1 MQKRVV
7 ITGMGTINPLGHDL
21 ETTWAGLING
31 VSGVAPI
38 TQFDAGDMLVQI
50 ACEVKGYDPTAHME
64 AREARRRDRFE
75 QFASTVAMQ
84 ALAHSRL
91 KVTPGRTGVIISSA
105 IGGLTTIEESILTTD
120 KMGPR
125 RVNPFTIPMLMS
137 NGAAGLVAI
146 DIGARGP
153 AYSVASAC
161 ASGSDAIGQGYML
174 IQSGVIDAA
183 LVGASEA
190 TITRTGVASFDRL
203 GALSR
208 RNDELDKTPA
218 PFDKDRDGL
227 VMGEGAAILVIESLE
242 HAQERD
248 AEIMAEI
255 VGYASTADA
264 YHVTAPAEDGAGGAE
279 ALRIAM
285 KNAGIEPK
293 QVGYINAHGTGTP
306 LNDTAETKAIKAAM
320 GEAAY
325 KVPISSIKSM
335 TGHMMGATGALESIV
350 CVQAIRTGK
359 IPPTIHLN
367 TPDPECDLDYVPNQA
382 REAEVEYALNNA
394 FGFGGH
400 NAVLAFRRFEG

>member
-1 MQKRVV
+1 
-7 ITGMGTINPLGHDL
+7 
-21 ETTWAGLING
+21 
-31 VSGVAPI
+31 
-38 TQFDAGDMLVQI
+38 
-50 ACEVKGYDPTAHME
+50 
-64 AREARRRDRFE
+64 
-75 QFASTVAMQ
+75 
-84 ALAHSRL
+84 
-91 KVTPGRTGVIISSA
+91 
-105 IGGLTTIEESILTTD
+105 
-120 KMGPR
+120 
-125 RVNPFTIPMLMS
+125 
-137 NGAAGLVAI
+137 
-146 DIGARGP
+146 
-153 AYSVASAC
+153 
-161 ASGSDAIGQGYML
+161 
-174 IQSGVIDAA
+174 
-183 LVGASEA
+183 
-190 TITRTGVASFDRL
+190 
-203 GALSR
+203 
-208 RNDELDKTPA
+208 
-218 PFDKDRDGL
+218 
-227 VMGEGAAILVIESLE
+227 MGEGAAILVIESLE

-325 KVPISSIKSM
+325 KVPISSSKSM